1 MFNKKKKSQKNIDHQ
16 DSILDVLSDEVVI
29 MFGELRK
36 KGKVNTAWKSRWCEL
51 SFLEEGLILSYYLSK
66 LNKKLCGTIKTTDIY
81 ALKVINY
88 DEKEFE
94 DYNLPQGID
103 NNNTPELSDK
113 YSFALCTLS
122 REFVLAA
129 PNKTDF
135 IGWIEIFNK
144 YIYGHIIYEGFL
156 LLKKEKTTNTWKQR
170 YFVLNEYKQF
180 KYYEDVDKKVFC
192 GAISLSEVNEIT
204 NGKVY
209 DDSHKFT
216 FNLYSKKN
224 KRKWVCCAKSMP
236 ERQKWQQ
243 KIKQIRS
250 NEEIR
255 IIGQNDILS
264 DDDILSDRDI
274 FSDVDIMSDNE
285 EDTDIKMSDCSDIS
299 TCKSLDR
306 VSEALLFFSTIIDK
320 SLTDENTMNL
330 LLNYFENDGKSI
342 LNDYGHLLCVH
353 LDQETQEENDN
364 IFAIIHNKCSK
375 YINCSLDN
383 CKHYTRNNRNRCE
396 PNTKVVENNNNLLSI
411 YTDILDTI
419 HCYFLHSYDT
429 GFRLIKNYK
438 NEQKND
444 DTDKDNEMQYIQ
456 KEIKSKRKRLEMIRG
471 LDCIQKTKFVID
483 ISVDDTNDEKSAD
496 SVLYSFGQKFYY
508 NDKDK
513 NNENEDVSQ
522 WGLDVR
528 HNRGYKIKDWYV
540 GKKYENIKQEIL
552 TNKLYTLNATEYNDT
567 VIKAVKFVKDS
578 VILRN
583 YATKNVDKDVYVDAD
598 DTINAEHVLCL
609 LLYTDYTNL
618 QYHFSKTFRKINSK
632 ETNEQFKQRKR
643 EFYWWSKILIQTVQ
657 SFGTDMIRSNV
668 N

>member
-1 MFNKKKKSQKNIDHQ
+1 MGNRNSTTNKTSTDDQNIIKMYSRLINMGFDDAKSMKAANKYPNNLNKAIDYINNDKYDSKTKKTEILNSDKKN
-16 DSILDVLSDEVVI
+16 DEVIASTKNNTTNKTSTDDDQNIIKMYSRLINMGFNEDKSMRAASKYPNNLNKAIDYINNDQHDPKTEKTEILNTDKKNDEV
-29 MFGELRK
+29 FKPAQNTTTNKTSTVDQSTRLDELRK
-36 KGKVNTAWKSRWCEL
+36 MRIRQL
-51 SFLEEGLILSYYLSK
+51 
-66 LNKKLCGTIKTTDIY
+66 KKLLQNYISSSHTNLKNKYNSSHFIEKSDYVNAIIQIENNLNAANTENTDSKTDDS
-81 ALKVINY
+81 ALK
-88 DEKEFE
+88 EF
-94 DYNLPQGID
+94 
-103 NNNTPELSDK
+103 NN
-113 YSFALCTLS
+113 
-122 REFVLAA
+122 
-129 PNKTDF
+129 
-135 IGWIEIFNK
+135 
-144 YIYGHIIYEGFL
+144 
-156 LLKKEKTTNTWKQR
+156 
-170 YFVLNEYKQF
+170 
-180 KYYEDVDKKVFC
+180 
-192 GAISLSEVNEIT
+192 
-204 NGKVY
+204 
-209 DDSHKFT
+209 
-216 FNLYSKKN
+216 
-224 KRKWVCCAKSMP
+224 
-236 ERQKWQQ
+236 
-243 KIKQIRS
+243 
-250 NEEIR
+250 
-255 IIGQNDILS
+255 
-264 DDDILSDRDI
+264 
-274 FSDVDIMSDNE
+274 
-285 EDTDIKMSDCSDIS
+285 DCSDIS
-299 TCKSLDR
+299 SCKSLKR
-306 VSEALLFFSTIIDK
+306 LMMLLQFYQSTI
-320 SLTDENTMNL
+320 NNV
-330 LLNYFENDGKSI
+330 NDINSNKLFLEYIEGYKNI